1 MKMYRYIISVVLLT
15 VLSGSLIAQEEQER
29 TRNREKTEENKGSE
43 LTVRAQA
50 MNEQLT
56 PKVNH
61 APWQRTVYRFL
72 DLKEE
77 KNLPLYYPPQPIGD
91 DMNLF
96 TTIFRLMAEGKIS
109 VYDYS
114 ADYEDFSEQNVSNL
128 KDILDRNYILYKE
141 EAVPGNSK
149 AVAIEIDNSDI
160 PSEEALRFY
169 LKEMWY
175 FDQQT
180 STYNSEIISLCPI
193 LLRSGEIG
201 DEVASFPMFWVTY
214 ESIRPYISK
223 KTVITSDLNNARTLT
238 LDDYFRKRMYKGEI
252 YKVANMM
259 NKSLDR
265 SNPDSLKAE
274 QERIEKQ
281 LETFSKA
288 IWTGQIEEEE
298 SDSINVDDKNV
309 GKKKSS
315 KGRSSASTSS
325 AGRTSSS
332 AKSSESKASKSSSGK
347 APKSSRPT
355 SAAPVNSVRKTR

>member
-141 EAVPGNSK
+141 EAVPGNAK
-149 AVAIEIDNSDI
+149 AVTIEIDNSDI

-169 LKEMWY
+169 IKEMWY

-223 KTVITSDLNNARTLT
+223 KPVVTSDLNNARTLT
-238 LDDYFRKRMYKGEI
+238 LDDYFRKRMYNGEI

-288 IWTGQIEEEE
+288 IWTGQVEEEM
-298 SDSINVDDKNV
+298 DSTDVDTNID
-309 GKKKSS
+309 KKKSS
-315 KGRSSASTSS
+315 KARSSSSTTT
-325 AGRTSSS
+325 AGRASSS
-332 AKSSESKASKSSSGK
+332 AKSSSSKASTKSSSGK
-347 APKSSRPT
+347 APKATRPT